1 MNDVKL
7 ESIIT
12 HIGLGVMT
20 YHYIVTG
27 LEYPNPQAEE
37 GYSIEEWET
46 EPTILKKLL

>member
-12 HIGLGVMT
+12 HIGLGVMS
-20 YHYIVTG
+20 YHSG
-27 LEYPNPQAEE
+27 LEYPKPQAEE